1 MTLPVPRLRAKALAN
16 RLLVGP
22 LARLLL
28 ALHIPPNILTLA
40 GFAVTVVAAYFIS
53 EAHLLAGGLVLL
65 GGSAM
70 DILDGAVARLGN
82 KETRFGAFL
91 DSVTDRLGEAAALFG
106 LLVFYVRQDHELGA
120 YLAFGAVVI
129 SLMVSYLRARAEG
142 LGIPGDVG
150 LMGRP
155 ERIVVLVFGLV
166 VGFPLYALG
175 VLLTFATI
183 TMGQRI
189 WHVYAAQDDS

>member
-1 MTLPVPRLRAKALAN
+1 
-16 RLLVGP
+16 
-22 LARLLL
+22 
-28 ALHIPPNILTLA
+28 
-40 GFAVTVVAAYFIS
+40 
-53 EAHLLAGGLVLL
+53 L